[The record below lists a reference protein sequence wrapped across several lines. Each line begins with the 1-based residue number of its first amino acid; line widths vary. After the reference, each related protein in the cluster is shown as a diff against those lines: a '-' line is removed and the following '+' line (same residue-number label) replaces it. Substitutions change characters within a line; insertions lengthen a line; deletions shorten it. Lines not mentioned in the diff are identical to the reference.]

1 MFLTRRRIT
10 LIGAVAA
17 VVGAIILLPYISSLT
32 ASGLD
37 RVTISL
43 SNVEVA
49 PVENE
54 EEERIQLDVDFLL
67 NNPTDKTVTTSK
79 IEYDLFADNDPL
91 GDSILSY
98 EDIPPNGRP
107 ALLPNQSIKLTSP
120 FQLIYSDSTAA
131 VFRKIADNSSDINW
145 KVQGSAIIESAVT
158 LQEKQF
164 SDEL

>member
-1 MFLTRRRIT
+1 MFLTRRRII

-17 VVGAIILLPYISSLT
+17 VAGAIILLPYISSLT

-37 RVTISL
+37 RVTINL

-49 PVENE
+49 PVGD
-54 EEERIQLDVDFLL
+54 EERMQLNIDFLL
-67 NNPTDKTVTTSK
+67 TNPTDKTVTTSK
-79 IEYDLFADNDPL
+79 IEYDLFADNEPL

-120 FQLIYSDSTAA
+120 FQLIYLDSTAGI
-131 VFRKIADNSSDINW
+131 FRKIADNSSDINW
-145 KVQGSAIIESAVT
+145 KVQGSAIIESAIT

>member
-17 VVGAIILLPYISSLT
+17 VAGAIILLPYISSLT

-43 SNVEVA
+43 FNIEVA
-49 PVENE
+49 PVDN

-120 FQLIYSDSTAA
+120 FQLIYSDSTAE

-145 KVQGSAIIESAVT
+145 KVQGSAIIESAIT

>member
-17 VVGAIILLPYISSLT
+17 VAGAIILLPYISSLT

-43 SNVEVA
+43 FNIEVA
-49 PVENE
+49 PVDN

-145 KVQGSAIIESAVT
+145 KVQGSAIIESAIT